1 MAGPPSSSSWLFA
14 ALEKNLD
21 RVGRRLAAYLRDPAD
36 EENVHDMRTSLR
48 RLEATFALLPKKLRQ
63 KNEKQIRAYKEFFR
77 ANSEVRDCDIIRTRI
92 EAAFID
98 KGEFERLFAP
108 ALDRRRKMASAK
120 ALKLAQSIEND
131 VQPVDLGVSSRK
143 KSTIV
148 DGKKKLDRR
157 AEKVVRRLA
166 KKAAG
171 RLPVVLADSD
181 EKEELH
187 RLRKDLK
194 KLRYVLEMAPAS
206 QKKAAD
212 RILGPGIAGRLK
224 ELQDALGAIHD
235 CDITIDYLKK
245 AVRRKAVAELLQ
257 QELAK
262 RDQLFEKFAK
272 AFG

>member
-143 KSTIV
+143 KLAIV

-166 KKAAG
+166 KKTAG

-245 AVRRKAVAELLQ
+245 AVRRKAVVELLQ